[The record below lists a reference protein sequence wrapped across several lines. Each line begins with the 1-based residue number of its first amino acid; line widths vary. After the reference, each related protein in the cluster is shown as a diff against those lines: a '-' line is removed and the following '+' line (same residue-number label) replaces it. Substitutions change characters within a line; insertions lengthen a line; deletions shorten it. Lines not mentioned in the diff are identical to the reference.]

1 MGKFSLLNHFH
12 HFWQAYLQMVNRHI
26 KIKKPATSA
35 YKKNDKN
42 MYKNCSN
49 SRLWGVQVGLSTI
62 SI

>member
-26 KIKKPATSA
+26 KIKGLQQALT
-35 YKKNDKN
+35 KNDKN

-49 SRLWGVQVGLSTI
+49 SRLWGVQEGLSTI